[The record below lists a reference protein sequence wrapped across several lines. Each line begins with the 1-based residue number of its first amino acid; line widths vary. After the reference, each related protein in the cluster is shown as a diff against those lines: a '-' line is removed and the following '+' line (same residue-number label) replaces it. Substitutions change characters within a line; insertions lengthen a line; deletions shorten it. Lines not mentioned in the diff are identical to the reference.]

1 MKFVNSTIFLQ
12 SQQGP
17 HFMDLTETVQDM
29 LRRSG
34 VKEGYLVLFARH
46 TTTAL
51 VVQDGEPG
59 LLRDFARQV
68 EKLAP
73 PDQKYAHDDYSI
85 RTENLGDPD
94 DVNGH
99 AHCQALLLKCSLQ
112 VPVTEGKLQL
122 GDRQRIF
129 FLELDKARA
138 REVKA
143 QFVDLS

>member
-1 MKFVNSTIFLQ
+1 MRFVNQTIFLQ

-17 HFMDLTETVQDM
+17 HFMDLTETVEDL
-29 LRRSG
+29 LRASG
-34 VKEGYLVLFARH
+34 IREGYLVLFARH

-51 VVQDGEPG
+51 VLQDGEPG
-59 LLRDFARQV
+59 LLRDLGRQV

-73 PDQKYAHDDYSI
+73 PTERYAHDDYSI

-99 AHCQALLLKCSLQ
+99 AHCQALTLRCSLQ
-112 VPVTEGKLQL
+112 LPVTGGRMELGKN
-122 GDRQRIF
+122 QRIF

-143 QFVDLS
+143 QFVGLS

>member
-1 MKFVNSTIFLQ
+1 MKFVNHTISLQ

-17 HFMDLTETVQDM
+17 HFMDLTETVEDM
-29 LRRSG
+29 LKKSG
-34 VKEGYLVLFARH
+34 IQEGYLVLFARH

-51 VVQDGEPG
+51 VLQDPEPG
-59 LLRDFARQV
+59 LLQDFARHV

-73 PDQKYAHDDYSI
+73 PTHKYAHDDYSI

-99 AHCQALLLKCSLQ
+99 AHCQALLLRSSLQ
-112 VPVTEGKLQL
+112 VPVTAGKMEL
-122 GDRQRIF
+122 GQKQRIL

>member
-1 MKFVNSTIFLQ
+1 MKFVNQTISLQ
-12 SQQGP
+12 SEQGP
-17 HFMDLTETVQDM
+17 HFVDLTDTVEDM
-29 LRRSG
+29 LRKSG
-34 VKEGYLVLFARH
+34 VQEGYLVLFARH

-51 VVQDGEPG
+51 VLQNGEPG
-59 LLRDFARQV
+59 LLRDFKRQV

-73 PDQKYAHDDYSI
+73 PTEKYAHDDYSI

-94 DVNGH
+94 DVNGF

-112 VPVTEGKLQL
+112 LPVTGGKMEL
-122 GDRQRIF
+122 GEKQRIF
-129 FLELDKARA
+129 FLELDKARS

>member
-1 MKFVNSTIFLQ
+1 VKFVNSTIFLQ

-17 HFMDLTETVQDM
+17 HFMDLTETVEDM
-29 LRRSG
+29 LRKAEVR
-34 VKEGYLVLFARH
+34 EGYLVLFARH

-51 VVQDGEPG
+51 VVQDSEPG
-59 LLRDFARQV
+59 LLRDFARQI

-73 PDQKYAHDDYSI
+73 PTERYAHDDYSI

-99 AHCQALLLKCSLQ
+99 AHCQALTLRCSLQ
-112 VPVTEGKLQL
+112 VPVTDGKLDL
-122 GDRQRIF
+122 GERQRIF

-143 QFVDLS
+143 QFVDFS